1 MLTFWIIGTALTLLA
16 LAFVVPPLLKK
27 NLRLADIDSNTINVA
42 IYKERLAELEQE
54 KLTPEQLAL
63 AKQELD
69 KTLAQDLETSAT
81 PAAAQAP
88 NRWAAIA
95 VAISIPILVMGSY
108 IKLGSPQLITA
119 STATESHATQG
130 AAGSSSDFEQMVQK
144 LAERLEQQPE
154 DLTGWQMLARSYAV
168 MGNTTQAIQTYN
180 KILSQFGEQSQ
191 ILADYAELL
200 AKTNQDQL
208 AGMPTVLL
216 KRAQELDPDNEK
228 TLYLLGAAAMEKADP
243 NTAIEHWQRLLTLL
257 PEQAAEFKQV
267 LQQHI
272 ATARR
277 QLDPT
282 SEPETV
288 QAPES
293 APSSTDNTA
302 NKPAQIEVH
311 VNLEPSLQAQ
321 VKPSDTLFIYARATK
336 GSPMPL
342 AIVRKTAGEL
352 PTSAILDDS
361 MAMMP
366 NMKLSSFKEV
376 SVLARISRSGTAVPQ
391 SGDLLGQVSPVILGE
406 KNQVTVTINETVP

>member
-16 LAFVVPPLLKK
+16 LAFVMPPLLKK
-27 NLRLADIDSNTINVA
+27 NRQIAEIDRNTINVA

-54 KLTPEQLAL
+54 NLTAEQLAQ

-69 KTLAQDLETSAT
+69 KTLAQDLETGAT
-81 PAAAQAP
+81 PAAKAP
-88 NRWAAIA
+88 NAWAAIV

-108 IKLGSPQLITA
+108 IELGSPQLITA
-119 STATESHATQG
+119 STATESHANQG

-154 DLTGWQMLARSYAV
+154 DLAGWQMLARSYAV
-168 MGNTTQAIQTYN
+168 MGNTTQAIQTYK
-180 KILSQFGEQSQ
+180 KIMSRFGEQPQ

-200 AKTNQDQL
+200 AKTNQEQL

-216 KRAQELDPDNEK
+216 TRALELEPDNQK
-228 TLYLLGAAAMEKADP
+228 ALYLLGAAAMEKADY
-243 NTAIEHWQRLLTLL
+243 NTAIEYWQRLLALL
-257 PEQAAEFKQV
+257 PEQAAKFKPI

-272 ATARR
+272 ATARSK
-277 QLDPT
+277 LDPT
-282 SEPETV
+282 SKPETAH
-288 QAPES
+288 AP
-293 APSSTDNTA
+293 ASTDNTA
-302 NKPAQIEVH
+302 NKPAQIEVQ
-311 VNLEPSLQAQ
+311 VNLDPSLQAQ

-336 GSPMPL
+336 GSAMPL

-366 NMKLSSFKEV
+366 NMKLSNFNEV

-391 SGDLLGQVSPVILGE
+391 TGDLLGQTSPVILGE
-406 KNQVTVTINETVP
+406 QNQVTVTISETVP